1 MHNLAPSAI
10 EEVLTF
16 RPGICHA
23 CRELHE
29 ELKSALMQYLLA
41 MTNLHVHGPV
51 AARERMKDVES
62 NLADAIRGFDSHRK
76 DTHFA
81 DCFALSWMEMPI
93 RNAS

>member
-1 MHNLAPSAI
+1 MHKLVPSAI
-10 EEVLTF
+10 EEILSF
-16 RPGICHA
+16 QPGICHG

-41 MTNLHVHGPV
+41 TTNLYVHGPD
-51 AARERMKDVES
+51 AAQERMKDVES
-62 NLADAIRGFDSHRK
+62 NLADAMREFDSHRK

-81 DCFALSWMEMPI
+81 DCFALSWMEMPV